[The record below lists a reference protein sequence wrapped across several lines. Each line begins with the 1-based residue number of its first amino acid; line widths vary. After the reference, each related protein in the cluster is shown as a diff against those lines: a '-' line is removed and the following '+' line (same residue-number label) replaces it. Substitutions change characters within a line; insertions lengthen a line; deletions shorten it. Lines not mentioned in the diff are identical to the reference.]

1 MRPDLQRSENDD
13 APRRRTKEPILPMAS
28 PGATPGSEGPGILG
42 RSPVNFHG
50 DDGCELSA
58 SLLGQGPPVA
68 LLHAGG
74 PDRWSL
80 MPLAR
85 LLEEHFTV
93 VLPDIRGYGRS
104 VCADPARHTWQ
115 QYTDDLFALL
125 DHLGIEQAAVGG
137 TGLGSTISLRAA
149 LDRPDRVTGV
159 IPIGVEDIED
169 DVAKAAEIEF
179 LDAFAERA
187 ETQGLHAAWAPILPT
202 LPPVVGAMVR
212 DAIPRSDLA
221 SIVAAAAVGH
231 DRSFEHVDELAGVRA
246 PALVFPGTD
255 WRHPRH
261 LAERAVELMPRGTLA
276 PVSISEEMR
285 TAEDLAAAVA
295 PWVFAFLTEISP
307 TAGRSTGRSSTARQP
322 SAEGR
327 H

>member
-1 MRPDLQRSENDD
+1 MKDVTYR
-13 APRRRTKEPILPMAS
+13 
-28 PGATPGSEGPGILG
+28 
-42 RSPVNFHG
+42 G

-58 SLLGQGPPVA
+58 TLLGQGPPLA

-80 MPLAR
+80 LPLAR
-85 LLEEHFTV
+85 HLEEHVTV
-93 VLPDIRGYGRS
+93 ILPDIRGYGQS

-125 DHLGIEQAAVGG
+125 DHLGIGQAAVGG

-149 LDRPDRVTGV
+149 LDRPERITGV
-159 IPIGVEDIED
+159 IPVGVEDIED
-169 DVAKAAEIEF
+169 DAAKAAEIAF

-187 ETQGLHAAWAPILPT
+187 RAQGLHAAWAPILPT

-212 DAIPRSDLA
+212 DAIPRSDVD

-261 LAERAVELMPRGTLA
+261 LAERAAELMPAGRLA
-276 PVSISEEMR
+276 PVAVSEEMR
-285 TAEDLAAAVA
+285 TAEDLADAVA
-295 PWVFAFLTEISP
+295 PWILEFLTA
-307 TAGRSTGRSSTARQP
+307 TGRAAGRGPEQDGASPPPADGGPRSPEGAHGTTG
-322 SAEGR
+322 
-327 H
+327 

>member
-1 MRPDLQRSENDD
+1 MKDVTYR
-13 APRRRTKEPILPMAS
+13 
-28 PGATPGSEGPGILG
+28 
-42 RSPVNFHG
+42 G

-58 SLLGQGPPVA
+58 IVLGQGPPLT

-80 MPLAR
+80 LPLAR
-85 LLEEHFTV
+85 LLEDHVTV
-93 VLPDIRGYGRS
+93 ILPDIRGYGRS

-125 DHLGIEQAAVGG
+125 EHLGIEEAAVGG

-149 LDRPDRVTGV
+149 LDRPERVTGV
-159 IPIGVEDIED
+159 VPIGVEDIED

-187 ETQGLHAAWAPILPT
+187 RSQGLHAAWAPILPT
-202 LPPVVGAMVR
+202 LPPVVGVMVR
-212 DAIPRSDLA
+212 DAIPRSDVA
-221 SIVAAAAVGH
+221 SVVAAAAIGH
-231 DRSFEHVDELAGVRA
+231 DRSFEHVDELAAVRA

-261 LAERAVELMPRGTLA
+261 LAERAVELIPAGRLA
-276 PVSISEEMR
+276 PVGISEEIR
-285 TAEDLAAAVA
+285 TAEDLANAVA
-295 PWVFAFLTEISP
+295 PWILEFLTGREAAG
-307 TAGRSTGRSSTARQP
+307 AGRERGGPSSR
-322 SAEGR
+322 SAEAGP
-327 H
+327 